1 MSITSRSAT
10 IGARTGRALIGGMR
24 AMTTA
29 ARVLMAV
36 KAALAASLAWYLV
49 PLLPFTGDEYSY
61 YAPLGVLVV
70 MYPTIAASA
79 RSGAQ
84 ALIGLATGI
93 GLGVLGVLA
102 GASGVPGI
110 VVLAAVVAVGVL
122 FGALRSLGEGRSWV
136 AISALFVLLLNNG
149 QVESFSV
156 SYLLN
161 VAFGVI
167 IGGVVNLVVIPP
179 LYLRRASGRLSILR
193 DALGGF
199 LTSLADRI
207 ADADADA
214 DADVD
219 ADASEAHLRQVD
231 ATAADVRA
239 EVQEADDSRRANPR
253 GRRHRAEQEENLAR
267 LQALDRSAFYA
278 RELAELLT
286 APRARVEGAAD
297 EEGGLGEDRAHPLVG
312 EARAELAR
320 AVRACGEL
328 VATPVAEEASPRRL
342 READAALAAYL
353 AALERGLPKTAVG
366 ADALTPAVCLRR
378 IIDACVPFV
387 RD

>member
-70 MYPTIAASA
+70 MYPTVAASA

-207 ADADADA
+207 ADAD
-214 DADVD
+214 VD

-320 AVRACGEL
+320 AARACGEL